1 MGDSC
6 RLKMNFCHEI
16 CSANSFADALAKQG
30 VDKVVP
36 FVPSILCNCWA

>member
-1 MGDSC
+1 MTFFPPIV
-6 RLKMNFCHEI
+6 LQMT
-16 CSANSFADALAKQG
+16 LAKQG